1 MLEDISARRA
11 MRTAPKVATSLPVE
25 TDPAPWFKVN
35 RAVAFA
41 RANSILSASPR
52 PFIRWAGSK
61 QRLLSQLVDHIPEGF
76 GTYYE
81 PFLGAGSM
89 YFLLSPSRAQLNDYC
104 LPLVE
109 MYRSV
114 SSHPNEV
121 LASVE
126 PMDVLDKEFYYRVRN
141 EVPEN
146 ATDRAARFIYLN
158 RAGWNGLYRVN
169 ARGEF
174 NVPYGKPRSASMLDK
189 SNFLAAAA
197 QLGNSGTA
205 VNHGDFE
212 DAVTTAGEGDFVFF
226 DPPYASSKRRENF
239 VDYNEKLFTWE
250 DQRRL
255 ADCAERLRREGA
267 HVVVTNAYNSAIREL
282 YPRFTEHALVRRSS
296 LASDISLRGSVAE
309 SVFVS

>member
-1 MLEDISARRA
+1 MTA
-11 MRTAPKVATSLPVE
+11 APKVATSLPLE
-25 TDPAPWFKVN
+25 SAHAPWFKVDRN
-35 RAVAFA
+35 LMLS

-61 QRLLSQLVDHIPEGF
+61 QRLLSQLVDHVPEGF

-81 PFLGAGSM
+81 PFFGAGSM

-104 LPLVE
+104 LPLIE
-109 MYRSV
+109 MYRTV
-114 SSHPNEV
+114 STRASEV
-121 LASVE
+121 HSSLD
-126 PMDVLDKEFYYRVRN
+126 PMDLLDKEYYYRVRKQIPDN
-141 EVPEN
+141 PVE
-146 ATDRAARFIYLN
+146 RAARFIYLN

-174 NVPYGKPRSASMLDK
+174 NVPYGKPRSSNILDQTNFISAAS
-189 SNFLAAAA
+189 
-197 QLGNSGTA
+197 QLGQSGTSMS
-205 VNHGDFE
+205 HGDFE
-212 DAVTTAGEGDFVFF
+212 DAVAKAGEGDFVFF
-226 DPPYASSKRRENF
+226 DPPYASSKRRESF

-255 ADCAERLRREGA
+255 AACAEQLRRAGA

-296 LASDISLRGSVAE
+296 LAADISLRGSVAE